1 MFRTSIQCA
10 AWCTD
15 YEACVAFQWEEQNSD
30 FLCKLISRSG
40 LCLDI
45 EEINPTKVFVDQGNI
60 PPACKG
66 KFRKSDS
73 LIVVDFFNLG
83 SFRLWIRILF

>member
-1 MFRTSIQCA
+1 MSLISSFHFRTSIQCA

-15 YEACVAFQWEEQNSD
+15 YDECVAFQWEDQQND
-30 FLCKLISRSG
+30 FLCKLISREG

-45 EEINPTKVFVDQGNI
+45 EEINPIKVFVDQGNI

-66 KFRKSDS
+66 KFTYSKS
-73 LIVVDFFNLG
+73 LK
-83 SFRLWIRILF
+83 